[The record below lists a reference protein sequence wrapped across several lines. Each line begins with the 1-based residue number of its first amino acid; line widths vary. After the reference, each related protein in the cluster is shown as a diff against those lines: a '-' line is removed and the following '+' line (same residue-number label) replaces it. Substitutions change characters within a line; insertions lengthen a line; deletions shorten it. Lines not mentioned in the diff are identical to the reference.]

1 MLLKKWIKLLII
13 KEIKKSEE
21 KILKGQEVRE
31 DEILYSIKEEI
42 KNLLVLISLRISK
55 IKSSILLSRKRL
67 LGRLNRLE
75 KLNHINDNKLIS
87 YNFNK
92 NEMIRK
98 SIISKLIINLLE
110 RIVNGISLKGK
121 KMLIKNEIVISKP
134 VIKENLSTV
143 EIIFYYFI
151 PNYKSSKWI
160 SRVEMY
166 LNKLRSSNTL
176 LKLNNDYKFSNYK
189 KHELL
194 LNTDIRNDILSIR
207 EKEIS
212 ELGNV
217 VKNNNVELMSLN
229 ELENLL
235 FINKSKKLEEIK
247 DISELNLIKNNRVTT
262 QVRGL
267 HNNIEKDLISEYLL
281 KNKIMKNNINKVE
294 LNNTEGS
301 NIIGSMISSIDILLG
316 NLNSKIIKGVKENK
330 LNMIISKYFGLKEVK
345 IKGIHL
351 KYEFNNTEILVKL
364 IRKGISKK
372 RRTVSRMFRFRL
384 RNRIPLLYDKGILKN
399 RINTSL
405 ISNLALRNNLL
416 LVESN
421 LDNKMLNNKEVSS
434 DLYKDIKDYLNS
446 GNKTNLNDKILYKN
460 IVGWSLLL
468 KGKVGG
474 RKGKNRSTKIFL
486 SNGSFSNSN
495 LYINNLFDNSHMSAY
510 SKDRLKLN
518 YIKNSNFISYVDKW
532 TNNGKLGISLKLN
545 IL

>member
-1 MLLKKWIKLLII
+1 
-13 KEIKKSEE
+13 
-21 KILKGQEVRE
+21 
-31 DEILYSIKEEI
+31 
-42 KNLLVLISLRISK
+42 
-55 IKSSILLSRKRL
+55 
-67 LGRLNRLE
+67 
-75 KLNHINDNKLIS
+75 
-87 YNFNK
+87 
-92 NEMIRK
+92 
-98 SIISKLIINLLE
+98 
-110 RIVNGISLKGK
+110 
-121 KMLIKNEIVISKP
+121 
-134 VIKENLSTV
+134 
-143 EIIFYYFI
+143 
-151 PNYKSSKWI
+151 
-160 SRVEMY
+160 MY

-460 IVGWSLLL
+460 IVG
-468 KGKVGG
+468 
-474 RKGKNRSTKIFL
+474 
-486 SNGSFSNSN
+486 
-495 LYINNLFDNSHMSAY
+495 
-510 SKDRLKLN
+510 
-518 YIKNSNFISYVDKW
+518 
-532 TNNGKLGISLKLN
+532 
-545 IL
+545 

>member
-294 LNNTEGS
+294 LNSTERS

-316 NLNSKIIKGVKENK
+316 NLNSKIIKGVKDNK

-518 YIKNSNFISYVDKW
+518 YIKNSNFISYVDKS